1 MLVPALSPGSNVVV
15 DEVEDGSSVGR
26 VSFGGGVVELVF
38 PEEEPEPA
46 CEEPE
51 LPDVPE
57 PLEEPTEEPV
67 PLGEPVLL
75 PAAGVVGAGRIR
87 AGLRALVTVEP

>member
-51 LPDVPE
+51 LPDVP
-57 PLEEPTEEPV
+57 
-67 PLGEPVLL
+67 LGEPVLL